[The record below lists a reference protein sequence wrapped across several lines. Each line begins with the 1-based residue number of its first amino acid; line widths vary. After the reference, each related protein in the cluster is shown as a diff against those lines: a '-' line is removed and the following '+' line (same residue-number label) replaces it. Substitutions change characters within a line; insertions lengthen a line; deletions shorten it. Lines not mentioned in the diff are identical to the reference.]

1 MGDYKDLDIFEILLR
16 IVGFGGLKD
25 YPVCMLYEV
34 FKANSSYQNIKLG
47 PKGRVFFFNLCVLCV
62 FCLHVCMYTTCL
74 LGAREGQKRASD
86 PLELELK

>member
-47 PKGRVFFFNLCVLCV
+47 PKGRVFFFLICV
-62 FCLHVCMYTTCL
+62 FYVCFAYMFVCIPHVYL
-74 LGAREGQKRASD
+74 VPEKARRGPQI
-86 PLELELK
+86 PLNWS